1 MAAPYADGSP
11 VADALPAGPTVIE
24 LQAAFPGRALR
35 QVDPIAFQRL
45 VAAHPD
51 RGRLL
56 TGPELAAFTAATKPA
71 SSHEEPRRNPAIF
84 SFKDS
89 VAYGDS
95 AEGPAPAVRA
105 RMPQADTARQD
116 TTAFQPH
123 DGRPAAHGDDR
134 PHVFGNDSAVRE
146 DAIPGGMAKGARAE
160 TDATEY
166 ERERAKGWFF
176 NFFADAS
183 DGHASWDGGDWAAI
197 LYVVIGVV
205 VVGAFLVYGVQTLYD
220 LAVNE
225 NDDPV
230 FMEAGVRMSYSGK
243 AFRDPS
249 GRDDLYRDAYL
260 AGLRFAIGIDR
271 PGMDLGLAVEG
282 GYIDVYLKGMSNPAK
297 AFDFKGGYLVAG
309 PMLRFGRNDPLSFSL
324 EFLNG
329 TSNHAN
335 IGWISK
341 SRMALQ
347 TKVGSHTLLGA
358 HLGAVFYDLHFL
370 DGLGWRNGD
379 FNRDVSLVYGL
390 DAGWEF

>member
-1 MAAPYADGSP
+1 
-11 VADALPAGPTVIE
+11 
-24 LQAAFPGRALR
+24 
-35 QVDPIAFQRL
+35 VDPIDFQRL

-51 RGRLL
+51 RGRVL
-56 TGPELAAFTAATKPA
+56 TGPELAALAAASEPEAPA
-71 SSHEEPRRNPAIF
+71 LEARRVAAVF

-95 AEGPAPAVRA
+95 AESPAPPERA
-105 RMPQADTARQD
+105 RLPGTDSAGHD
-116 TTAFQPH
+116 TTAF
-123 DGRPAAHGDDR
+123 RPPAKRSVEADR

-146 DAIPGGMAKGARAE
+146 HGIPGGMAKGASVDA
-160 TDATEY
+160 DATEY
-166 ERERAKGWFF
+166 EQERAKGWFF

-183 DGHASWDGGDWAAI
+183 NGHADWDGGDWAAI
-197 LYVVIGVV
+197 IYVVVGVV

-230 FMEAGVRMSYSGK
+230 FMEAGLRMSYSGK

-271 PGMDLGLAVEG
+271 PGMDLGLALEG
-282 GYIDVYLKGMSNPAK
+282 GYIDLYLKGVSDPAK

-309 PMLRFGRNDPLSFSL
+309 PVLRFGRNDPLSFSL

-329 TSNHAN
+329 TSNHEN

-341 SRMALQ
+341 SRMTLQ
-347 TKVGSHTLLGA
+347 TKVGSHTLVGG

-379 FNRDVSLVYGL
+379 FNRDLSLVYGL